1 MVYPSSAREFFSTGQ
16 QDADSLYRL
25 ADSLLN
31 KREYEASDE
40 FFKQAQEIYAMEN
53 NMCYFISC
61 LIKRARVTYNLGYS
75 QEAWEI
81 LSRIE
86 EAFNRYNISR
96 YDTLYSN
103 FLNRKGYFLLM
114 QNELNRARDCY
125 LESARIRENLEIIDY
140 PLSYAYSNLGHIYN
154 QTGDIT
160 QAEQYFR
167 KTLEIR
173 GKILKPGDPRLA
185 FPLSNLGVILIT
197 LARYDEAE
205 HVLDNAKDIYIQKYE
220 ENHHELGPVYNNMGI
235 IYSTKGDYLKALSY
249 FEMAIQLSIKI
260 PGTYKN
266 VIINAY
272 NNLGS
277 TCRKMKNYTKI
288 IDRYLDGDLN
298 GSELKA
304 LEKELDS
311 NPELKEELKLQR
323 EINAAL
329 REKEV
334 LDLRAQL
341 KVIHRSLEPVPERNM
356 ARKLVHSKWTR
367 IAAASVVLLIAIA
380 ALTGNFTGK
389 RMNYDKIFNKYY
401 ETYKPLN
408 VRSGFGEIDKM
419 YRNALTAYQKENYE
433 KALVL
438 FEEVLEIDQSRIE
451 ANLMTGVS
459 NMELDEYEE
468 ASSSFSKIINH
479 NDNLFIEHAEW
490 YIGFCYIRTDNTD
503 KAIRH
508 FTKIASGNSLKKNKA
523 KRILRKIK

>member
-1 MVYPSSAREFFSTGQ
+1 M
-16 QDADSLYRL
+16 
-25 ADSLLN
+25 
-31 KREYEASDE
+31 
-40 FFKQAQEIYAMEN
+40 
-53 NMCYFISC
+53 
-61 LIKRARVTYNLGYS
+61 
-75 QEAWEI
+75 
-81 LSRIE
+81 
-86 EAFNRYNISR
+86 
-96 YDTLYSN
+96 
-103 FLNRKGYFLLM
+103 
-114 QNELNRARDCY
+114 
-125 LESARIRENLEIIDY
+125 
-140 PLSYAYSNLGHIYN
+140 
-154 QTGDIT
+154 
-160 QAEQYFR
+160 R
-167 KTLEIR
+167 KTR
-173 GKILKPGDPRLA
+173 
-185 FPLSNLGVILIT
+185 
-197 LARYDEAE
+197 
-205 HVLDNAKDIYIQKYE
+205 
-220 ENHHELGPVYNNMGI
+220 
-235 IYSTKGDYLKALSY
+235 
-249 FEMAIQLSIKI
+249 
-260 PGTYKN
+260 
-266 VIINAY
+266 
-272 NNLGS
+272 
-277 TCRKMKNYTKI
+277 NYTKI

-298 GSELKA
+298 GLELQA

-356 ARKLVHSKWTR
+356 ARKLIHSKWTR
-367 IAAASVVLLIAIA
+367 IAAASVVLIFAIA

-438 FEEVLEIDQSRIE
+438 FEEVLEIDQSRME

-479 NDNLFIEHAEW
+479 DDNLFIEHAEW

-508 FTKIASGNSLKKNKA
+508 FTKIASGNSMKKNKA